1 MQTSDI
7 QTFSALMAGVGEL
20 YGKTISAT
28 LTNIYWRTLKCYD
41 IEDVQRAFNAHI
53 HNPDCGQFFPKP
65 ADIVRFIEGSGE
77 TRALFAWTIVEKAI
91 QQVGIYQSVV
101 FDDPL
106 IHAVL
111 EDMGGWV
118 KLCTMTH
125 AEMPFRANEFQKRYL
140 GFVLKKPNR
149 YPRYLCGI
157 IESENTKNGYA
168 CEAPLLLGDASK
180 AEEVMSS
187 GNGSSLL
194 QQQPSKSFSELI
206 LQICK
211 SPSDKDKDKS

>member
-20 YGKTISAT
+20 YGKTISAA

-41 IEDVQRAFNAHI
+41 ITDVQRAFNAHI

-91 QQVGIYQSVV
+91 HQVGIYQSVV

-118 KLCTMTH
+118 KLCTVTNVQL
-125 AEMPFRANEFQKRYL
+125 PFYANEFQKRYMS
-140 GFVLKKPNR
+140 FVLKKPTR

-157 IESENTKNGYA
+157 SECENTKNGYA
-168 CEAPLLLGDASK
+168 CKPPLLLGDASK
-180 AEEVMSS
+180 AEAVMRT
-187 GNGSSLL
+187 GNGTSLL
-194 QQQPSKSFSELI
+194 QQQSSKSFSALI
-206 LQICK
+206 LQISQSLTPNK
-211 SPSDKDKDKS
+211 KDKS